1 MQTIVKSV
9 DRTITAEDIIP
20 LLNRYGMLSKL
31 AYEDII
37 DRAIAE
43 IECTPQEI
51 AIASKLWQH
60 QQNKSQA
67 TFGNLAS
74 AIRRLKIE
82 KFKQQTWGDLIPAY
96 FARRKKQ
103 LDRVT
108 YSMVK
113 TKQRDIA
120 REVHFR
126 LIEKEDFTE
135 LTQKRSGGSLVE
147 VCRAIDGV
155 ELGSLSP
162 SIARQLSTMKAD
174 TISAPMLVENYYVI
188 LRLEQYVS
196 VSCDRHMEKRLINE
210 LFEQWMQQQL
220 TQQKYHLVNINSL
233 K

>member
-1 MQTIVKSV
+1 MQTIVKSA

-43 IECTPQEI
+43 IEYTPQEI

-108 YSMVK
+108 YLMVK
-113 TKQRDIA
+113 TRQRDIA

-126 LIEKEDFTE
+126 LIEREDFTE
-135 LTQKRSGGSLVE
+135 LTQERSGGSLVE

-174 TISAPMLVENYYVI
+174 TISAPMLVENYYII
-188 LRLEQYVS
+188 LRLERYES
-196 VSCDRHMEKRLINE
+196 VNCDRHMEKRLINE

>member
-51 AIASKLWQH
+51 AIASKLWQY
-60 QQNKSQA
+60 QQNKSQT
-67 TFGNLAS
+67 TFNNLAS

-174 TISAPMLVENYYVI
+174 TISAPMLVENYYII
-188 LRLEQYVS
+188 LRLERYVS

>member
-1 MQTIVKSV
+1 MQTIVKSI
-9 DRTITAEDIIP
+9 DRTITAKDIIP

-43 IECTPQEI
+43 VECTPQEI

-60 QQNKSQA
+60 QQSRAQT
-67 TFGNLAS
+67 TFGNMTS

-108 YSMVK
+108 YLMVK
-113 TKQRDIA
+113 TKQREVA

-126 LIEKEDFTE
+126 LVEKEDFTE
-135 LTQKRSGGSLVE
+135 LTQERSGDSLIE
-147 VCRAIDGV
+147 VSKAIDGV

-162 SIARQLSTMKAD
+162 LIARELSTMKAD
-174 TISAPMLVENYYVI
+174 AISTPILVENYYVI
-188 LRLEQYVS
+188 LRLDRYVS
-196 VSCDRHMEKRLINE
+196 VSCDRSMEKRLINE
-210 LFEQWMQQQL
+210 LFDRWMQQQL
-220 TQQKYHLVNINSL
+220 TQQKYHLVNFDSL